1 MRKDIA
7 STVFLALTLGALVF
21 LSARQVFILE
31 HLRMQG
37 ASMVAGELSSSWVSG
52 GVVRT
57 VTTTRNEN
65 ETVAAWQ
72 QRHFDAVK
80 ARMDQ
85 YPPD

>member
-1 MRKDIA
+1 
-7 STVFLALTLGALVF
+7 
-21 LSARQVFILE
+21 
-31 HLRMQG
+31 
-37 ASMVAGELSSSWVSG
+37 MVAGELSSSWVSG